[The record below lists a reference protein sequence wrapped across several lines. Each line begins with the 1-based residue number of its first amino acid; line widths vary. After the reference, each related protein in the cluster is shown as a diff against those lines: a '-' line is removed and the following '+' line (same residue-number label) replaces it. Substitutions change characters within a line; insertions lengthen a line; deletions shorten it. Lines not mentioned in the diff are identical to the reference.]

1 MTQKIFNIA
10 FMLFIALICAN
21 TIKTRVDIK
30 KLEFHH
36 MSNESYSYAI
46 DCIREA
52 ELQYW
57 NYKYQLTTEVQ
68 NYINSIAPTSNL
80 RAYALI
86 EQCEKYNVDIKF
98 VLAQGEMESHFGTKG
113 IGAKLNNVFN
123 VGVFDGYTTEK
134 VSKNFKYD
142 YPNDSI
148 EPYLQ
153 LLTDR
158 YLVNKLEIDL
168 MTNYVD
174 VNGNR
179 YASDEHYEEKIKSKY
194 DLITNSTKIDEY
206 YALMKSYAIKCNR

>member
-1 MTQKIFNIA
+1 MV
-10 FMLFIALICAN
+10 LICAN
-21 TIKTRVDIK
+21 AIKTRVDIK

-36 MSNESYSYAI
+36 ISNENYSYAI

-134 VSKNFKYD
+134 VSKNFKYN